1 MGLLVHGG
9 LGLGDLGAAEESPM
23 IELYEGVP
31 GSGKSYHAVCEKFL
45 PWVRQ
50 DRRLYIS
57 VDGIYLDRLALFTGI
72 EREQLEQQITIWKD
86 SVEVLQAF
94 QHVEP
99 GSAVIIDEAQ
109 TVFRSMQKGEA
120 GLLRWLE
127 THRHYGVDI
136 LLMSQDFRQMSQGV
150 TRLIEATVK
159 FRKLTFVGLSKKYQ
173 GKVRG
178 NPEDHETIRA
188 FVGTYSPSVYAYYS
202 SYASAAIQEEKRSH
216 TIFKSA
222 RVAIGIAAGLF
233 AIALMVWRPWSSL
246 SNTKGSSP
254 AGVSGTATLPA
265 PLSAPVPGSLVN
277 PLGASAPSVAS
288 QQAPK
293 RSVRILGGAGM
304 STNRQGWRYLLD
316 SGEILTAAQITGRYG
331 LVVSEVY
338 EDGAMRVIGEGVFY
352 GPAGD

>member
-1 MGLLVHGG
+1 
-9 LGLGDLGAAEESPM
+9 M

-31 GSGKSYHAVCEKFL
+31 GSGKSYHAICEKFL
-45 PWVRQ
+45 PWVKQ
-50 DRRLYIS
+50 GRRLYIA

-72 EREQLEQQITIWKD
+72 ELSVLEQQITLWKD

-94 QHVEP
+94 PHVEP

-109 TVFRSMQKGEA
+109 TVFRSMQKVEP

-159 FRKLTFVGLSKKYQ
+159 FRKLAFVGLSKKYQ

-178 NPEDHETIRA
+178 NPEDHEVIRA
-188 FVGTYSPSVYAYYS
+188 FVGTYSPAIYAYYS
-202 SYASAAIQEEKRSH
+202 SYASAAIREEKRSH
-216 TIFKSA
+216 TVFKSA
-222 RVAIGIAAGLF
+222 RIAIGIAAGLF
-233 AIALMVWRPWSSL
+233 AIGLMVWRPWSSL
-246 SNTKGSSP
+246 SSTKPIAGS
-254 AGVSGTATLPA
+254 T
-265 PLSAPVPGSLVN
+265 SAPVVASGPALPNSGSLLS
-277 PLGASAPSVAS
+277 PLGIPPAAVPTP
-288 QQAPK
+288 PK
-293 RSVRILGGAGM
+293 QTVRILGGAGV
-304 STNRQGWRYLLD
+304 SKDRQGWRYLLD

-331 LVVSEVY
+331 LSVSEVY
-338 EDGAMRVIGEGVFY
+338 EEGSMRLIGEGVFY

>member
-1 MGLLVHGG
+1 
-9 LGLGDLGAAEESPM
+9 M

-31 GSGKSYHAVCEKFL
+31 GSGKSYHAICEKFL
-45 PWVRQ
+45 PWVKQ
-50 DRRLYIS
+50 GRRLYIA
-57 VDGIYLDRLALFTGI
+57 VDGIYLDRLSLFTGI
-72 EREQLEQQITIWKD
+72 DVETLAQQITLWKD

-94 QHVEP
+94 PHVEP

-109 TVFRSMQKGEA
+109 TVFRSMQKVEP

-159 FRKLTFVGLSKKYQ
+159 FRKLSFVGLSKKYQ

-178 NPEDHETIRA
+178 NPEDNEVIRA
-188 FVGTYSPSVYAYYS
+188 FVGTYSPAIYAYYS
-202 SYASAAIQEEKRSH
+202 SYASAAIREEKRSH
-216 TIFKSA
+216 TVFKSA

-233 AIALMVWRPWSSL
+233 AIGLMVWRPWSSL
-246 SNTKGSSP
+246 SASKPVSSGGSTP
-254 AGVSGTATLPA
+254 AATTTIGAPVSGSATL
-265 PLSAPVPGSLVN
+265 LN
-277 PLGASAPSVAS
+277 PLGMSSPTATSRPV
-288 QQAPK
+288 PK
-293 RSVRILGGAGM
+293 RPVRILGGAGM
-304 STNRQGWRYLLD
+304 SKDRQGWRYLLD

-331 LVVSEVY
+331 LMVSEVY
-338 EDGAMRVIGEGVFY
+338 EDGSMRLIGEGVFY

>member
-1 MGLLVHGG
+1 
-9 LGLGDLGAAEESPM
+9 M

-31 GSGKSYHAVCEKFL
+31 GSGKSYHAICEKFL
-45 PWVRQ
+45 PWVKQ
-50 DRRLYIS
+50 GRRLYIA
-57 VDGIYLDRLALFTGI
+57 VDGIYLDRLSLFTGI
-72 EREQLEQQITIWKD
+72 ELETLEQQITIWKD

-94 QHVEP
+94 PHVEP

-109 TVFRSMQKGEA
+109 TVFRSMQKVEP

-159 FRKLTFVGLSKKYQ
+159 FRKLAFVGLAKKYQ

-178 NPEDHETIRA
+178 NPEDHEVIRA
-188 FVGTYSPSVYAYYS
+188 FVGTYSPAIYAYYS
-202 SYASAAIQEEKRSH
+202 SYASVAIREEKRSH
-216 TIFKSA
+216 TVFKSA

-233 AIALMVWRPWSSL
+233 AIGLMAWRPWSSL
-246 SNTKGSSP
+246 SSTKGSP
-254 AGVSGTATLPA
+254 ASGVSASPSVPPLPSASAT
-265 PLSAPVPGSLVN
+265 GSLLN
-277 PLGASAPSVAS
+277 PFGASVPSTAS
-288 QQAPK
+288 PPPPK
-293 RSVRILGGAGM
+293 RTVRILGGAG
-304 STNRQGWRYLLD
+304 SSANRQGWRYLLD

-331 LVVSEVY
+331 LLVSEVY
-338 EDGAMRVIGEGVFY
+338 EDGSMRLIGEGVFY

>member
-1 MGLLVHGG
+1 
-9 LGLGDLGAAEESPM
+9 M

-31 GSGKSYHAVCEKFL
+31 GSGKSYHAIAEKFL

-50 DRRLYIS
+50 GRRLYIA

-72 EREQLEQQITIWKD
+72 ELETLEQQITIWKD
-86 SVEVLQAF
+86 SGEVLRAF
-94 QHVEP
+94 QYVEA

-109 TVFRSMQKGEA
+109 TVFRSMQKVEP

-136 LLMSQDFRQMSQGV
+136 LLMSQDFRQMTQGV

-159 FRKLTFVGLSKKYQ
+159 FRKLSFVGLSKKYQ

-178 NPEDHETIRA
+178 NPEDSEIIRA
-188 FVGTYSPSVYAYYS
+188 FVGTYSPTVYAYYS
-202 SYASAAIQEEKRSH
+202 SYASAAVQEEKRSH
-216 TIFKSA
+216 TIYKSA

-233 AIALMVWRPWSSL
+233 AISLMVWRPWSSL
-246 SNTKGSSP
+246 TATKGQPGGGANSVSNPAVTAPTPGTGSLLAPIAISP
-254 AGVSGTATLPA
+254 AV
-265 PLSAPVPGSLVN
+265 SAPPAVS
-277 PLGASAPSVAS
+277 
-288 QQAPK
+288 K
-293 RSVRILGGAGM
+293 RPVRILGGAGM
-304 STNRQGWRYLLD
+304 SRTRQGWRYLLD

-331 LVVSEVY
+331 LLVSEVF
-338 EDGAMRVIGEGVFY
+338 EDGAMRLVGDGVLY

>member
-1 MGLLVHGG
+1 
-9 LGLGDLGAAEESPM
+9 M

-31 GSGKSYHAVCEKFL
+31 GSGKSYHAICEKFL
-45 PWVRQ
+45 PWVKQ
-50 DRRLYIS
+50 GRRLYIA
-57 VDGIYLDRLALFTGI
+57 VDGIYLDRLSLFTGI
-72 EREQLEQQITIWKD
+72 DLEQLEQQITIWKD

-94 QHVEP
+94 THVEP

-109 TVFRSMQKGEA
+109 TVFRSMQKVEP

-159 FRKLTFVGLSKKYQ
+159 FRKLAFVGLSKKYQ

-178 NPEDHETIRA
+178 NPEDHDVIRA
-188 FVGTYSPSVYAYYS
+188 FVGTYSPAIYAYYS
-202 SYASAAIQEEKRSH
+202 SYASAAIREEKRSH
-216 TIFKSA
+216 TVFKSA

-233 AIALMVWRPWSSL
+233 AISLMVWRPWSSL
-246 SNTKGSSP
+246 SSTKPTPAAGSTSIP
-254 AGVSGTATLPA
+254 NVAAGAVPSG
-265 PLSAPVPGSLVN
+265 SASLLN
-277 PLGASAPSVAS
+277 PLGIAPSVSATPP
-288 QQAPK
+288 AP
-293 RSVRILGGAGM
+293 RRTVRILGGAGM
-304 STNRQGWRYLLD
+304 SRDRPGWRYLLD

-331 LVVSEVY
+331 VSVSEVY
-338 EDGAMRVIGEGVFY
+338 EDGSMRLIGEGVFY

>member
-1 MGLLVHGG
+1 
-9 LGLGDLGAAEESPM
+9 M

-31 GSGKSYHAVCEKFL
+31 GSGKSYHAICEKFL

-50 DRRLYIS
+50 GRRLYIA
-57 VDGIYLDRLALFTGI
+57 VDGIYLDRLSLFTGI
-72 EREQLEQQITIWKD
+72 DLKTLEQQITIWKD

-94 QHVEP
+94 PHVEP

-109 TVFRSMQKGEA
+109 TVFRSMQKVEP

-136 LLMSQDFRQMSQGV
+136 LLMSQDFRQMTQGV

-159 FRKLTFVGLSKKYQ
+159 FRKLAFVGLAKKYQ

-178 NPEDHETIRA
+178 NPEDNEVIRA
-188 FVGTYSPSVYAYYS
+188 FVGTYSPAVYAYYS
-202 SYASAAIQEEKRSH
+202 SYAAAAIREEKRSH
-216 TIFKSA
+216 TVFKSA

-233 AIALMVWRPWSSL
+233 AIGLMVWRPWSSL
-246 SNTKGSSP
+246 SASKPTTAAGSP
-254 AGVSGTATLPA
+254 PVPTTTSGASISGSASLLN
-265 PLSAPVPGSLVN
+265 PLSVAPPASTTPPVP
-277 PLGASAPSVAS
+277 
-288 QQAPK
+288 K
-293 RSVRILGGAGM
+293 RPVRILGGAGM
-304 STNRQGWRYLLD
+304 SKDRQGWRYLLD

-331 LVVSEVY
+331 LMVSEVY
-338 EDGAMRVIGEGVFY
+338 EEGSMRLIGEGVFY

>member
-1 MGLLVHGG
+1 
-9 LGLGDLGAAEESPM
+9 M

-31 GSGKSYHAVCEKFL
+31 GSGKSYHAICEKFL

-50 DRRLYIS
+50 GRRLYIA

-72 EREQLEQQITIWKD
+72 ELSVLEQQITIWKD

-94 QHVEP
+94 PHVEP

-109 TVFRSMQKGEA
+109 TVFRSMQKVEP

-159 FRKLTFVGLSKKYQ
+159 FRKLAFVGLAKKYQ

-178 NPEDHETIRA
+178 NPEDHDVIRA
-188 FVGTYSPSVYAYYS
+188 FVGTYSPAIYAYYS
-202 SYASAAIQEEKRSH
+202 SYASAAIREEKRSH
-216 TIFKSA
+216 TVFKSA

-233 AIALMVWRPWSSL
+233 ALTLMVWRPWSSL
-246 SNTKGSSP
+246 SSTKGVPATSVSS
-254 AGVSGTATLPA
+254 TATLSSLP
-265 PLSAPVPGSLVN
+265 SASTPGSLVN
-277 PLGASAPSVAS
+277 PLGAFAPSVATPS
-288 QQAPK
+288 LPK
-293 RSVRILGGAGM
+293 RPVRILGGAGM
-304 STNRQGWRYLLD
+304 SANRQGWRYLLD

-331 LVVSEVY
+331 VVVSEVY
-338 EDGAMRVIGEGVFY
+338 EEGSMQLIGEGVFY

>member
-1 MGLLVHGG
+1 
-9 LGLGDLGAAEESPM
+9 M

-31 GSGKSYHAVCEKFL
+31 GSGKSYHAICEKFL

-50 DRRLYIS
+50 GRRLYIA

-72 EREQLEQQITIWKD
+72 GLEQLEQQITLWKD

-109 TVFRSMQKGEA
+109 TVFRSMQKVEP

-159 FRKLTFVGLSKKYQ
+159 FRKLAFVGLSKKYQ

-178 NPEDHETIRA
+178 NPEDNEVIRA
-188 FVGTYSPSVYAYYS
+188 FVGTYSPAIYAYYS
-202 SYASAAIQEEKRSH
+202 SYASAAIREEKRSH
-216 TIFKSA
+216 TVFKSA

-233 AIALMVWRPWSSL
+233 AIGLMFWRPWSSL
-246 SNTKGSSP
+246 SSTKPTPAAGSTSIP
-254 AGVSGTATLPA
+254 NVAAGAVPSS
-265 PLSAPVPGSLVN
+265 SASLLN
-277 PLGASAPSVAS
+277 PLGVAPSVS
-288 QQAPK
+288 TTPPAP
-293 RSVRILGGAGM
+293 RRTVRILGGAGM
-304 STNRQGWRYLLD
+304 SQNRQGWRYLLD

-331 LVVSEVY
+331 LLVSEVY
-338 EDGAMRVIGEGVFY
+338 EEGSMRLIGEGVFY

>member
-1 MGLLVHGG
+1 
-9 LGLGDLGAAEESPM
+9 M

-31 GSGKSYHAVCEKFL
+31 GSGKSYHAICEKFL
-45 PWVRQ
+45 PWVKQ
-50 DRRLYIS
+50 GRRLYIA
-57 VDGIYLDRLALFTGI
+57 VDGIYLDRLSLFTGI
-72 EREQLEQQITIWKD
+72 ELSVLQQQITIWKD

-94 QHVEP
+94 PHVEP

-109 TVFRSMQKGEA
+109 TVFRSMQKVEP

-159 FRKLTFVGLSKKYQ
+159 FRKLAFVGLSKKYQ

-178 NPEDHETIRA
+178 NPEDNEVIRA
-188 FVGTYSPSVYAYYS
+188 FVGTYSPAIYAYYS
-202 SYASAAIQEEKRSH
+202 SYASAAIREEKRSH
-216 TIFKSA
+216 TVFKSA

-233 AIALMVWRPWSSL
+233 AIGLMAWRPWSSL
-246 SNTKGSSP
+246 SASKAGAAAGSTPTPTTTIGPP
-254 AGVSGTATLPA
+254 AYGS
-265 PLSAPVPGSLVN
+265 GSLLN
-277 PLGASAPSVAS
+277 PLGMSPSTPAIPAP
-288 QQAPK
+288 PK
-293 RSVRILGGAGM
+293 RTVRILGGAGM
-304 STNRQGWRYLLD
+304 SKDRQGWRYLLD

-331 LVVSEVY
+331 VSVSEVY
-338 EDGAMRVIGEGVFY
+338 EDGSMRLSGEGVFY

>member
-1 MGLLVHGG
+1 
-9 LGLGDLGAAEESPM
+9 M

-31 GSGKSYHAVCEKFL
+31 GSGKSYHAICEKFL
-45 PWVRQ
+45 PWVKQ
-50 DRRLYIS
+50 GRRLYIA
-57 VDGIYLDRLALFTGI
+57 VDGIYLDRLSLFTGI
-72 EREQLEQQITIWKD
+72 ELQTLEQQITLWKD
-86 SVEVLQAF
+86 SIEVLQAF

-109 TVFRSMQKGEA
+109 TVFRSMQKVEP

-159 FRKLTFVGLSKKYQ
+159 FRKLAFVGMSKKYQ

-178 NPEDHETIRA
+178 NPEDHDVIRA
-188 FVGTYSPSVYAYYS
+188 FVGTYSPAIYAYYS
-202 SYASAAIQEEKRSH
+202 SYASAAIREEKRTH
-216 TIFKSA
+216 TVFKSA

-233 AIALMVWRPWSSL
+233 AVGLMVWRPWSSL
-246 SNTKGSSP
+246 SASKPASAAGSMP
-254 AGVSGTATLPA
+254 IPTTTVTAAVSGAGSLLN
-265 PLSAPVPGSLVN
+265 PLSTSSAAPTT
-277 PLGASAPSVAS
+277 SAP
-288 QQAPK
+288 PK
-293 RSVRILGGAGM
+293 RPVRILGGAGM
-304 STNRQGWRYLLD
+304 SQNRQGWRYLLD

-331 LVVSEVY
+331 VSVSEVY
-338 EDGAMRVIGEGVFY
+338 EDGSMRLIGEGVFY

>member
-1 MGLLVHGG
+1 
-9 LGLGDLGAAEESPM
+9 M

-31 GSGKSYHAVCEKFL
+31 GSGKSYHAICEKFL
-45 PWVRQ
+45 PWVKQ
-50 DRRLYIS
+50 GRRLYIA
-57 VDGIYLDRLALFTGI
+57 VDGIYLDRLSLFTGI
-72 EREQLEQQITIWKD
+72 DLEALEQQITIWKD

-109 TVFRSMQKGEA
+109 TVFRSMQKVEP

-159 FRKLTFVGLSKKYQ
+159 FRKLAFVGLSKKYQ

-178 NPEDHETIRA
+178 NPEDNEVIRA
-188 FVGTYSPSVYAYYS
+188 FVGTYSPAIYAYYS
-202 SYASAAIQEEKRSH
+202 SYASAAIREEKRSH
-216 TIFKSA
+216 TVFKSA

-233 AIALMVWRPWSSL
+233 AMGLMVWRPWSSL
-246 SNTKGSSP
+246 GSTKQGTASGSTPIPATTISAPASGSASLLSPLGTSSP
-254 AGVSGTATLPA
+254 TLTTP
-265 PLSAPVPGSLVN
+265 PVP
-277 PLGASAPSVAS
+277 
-288 QQAPK
+288 K
-293 RSVRILGGAGM
+293 RPVRILGGAGM
-304 STNRQGWRYLLD
+304 SKDRQGWRYLLD

-331 LVVSEVY
+331 LLVSEVY
-338 EDGAMRVIGEGVFY
+338 EGGSMRLIGEGVFY

>member
-1 MGLLVHGG
+1 
-9 LGLGDLGAAEESPM
+9 M

-31 GSGKSYHAVCEKFL
+31 GSGKSYHAICEKFL
-45 PWVRQ
+45 PWVKQ
-50 DRRLYIS
+50 GRRLYIA
-57 VDGIYLDRLALFTGI
+57 VDGIYLDRLSLFTGI
-72 EREQLEQQITIWKD
+72 ELSVLEQQITIWKD

-94 QHVEP
+94 PHVEP

-109 TVFRSMQKGEA
+109 TVFRSMQKVEP

-159 FRKLTFVGLSKKYQ
+159 FRKLAFVGLSKKYQ

-178 NPEDHETIRA
+178 NPEDNEVIRA
-188 FVGTYSPSVYAYYS
+188 FVGTYSPAIYAYYS
-202 SYASAAIQEEKRSH
+202 SYASSAIREEKRSH
-216 TIFKSA
+216 TVFKSA

-233 AIALMVWRPWSSL
+233 AIGLMAWRPWSSL
-246 SNTKGSSP
+246 SSTNPASVFASTLASSTTVG
-254 AGVSGTATLPA
+254 ATA
-265 PLSAPVPGSLVN
+265 SESGSLLN
-277 PLGASAPSVAS
+277 PLGMAPPAPTTPPI
-288 QQAPK
+288 PK
-293 RSVRILGGAGM
+293 RPVRILGGAGM
-304 STNRQGWRYLLD
+304 SKDRQGWRYLLD

-331 LVVSEVY
+331 VSVSEVY
-338 EDGAMRVIGEGVFY
+338 EEGSMRLIGEGVFY

>member
-1 MGLLVHGG
+1 
-9 LGLGDLGAAEESPM
+9 M

-31 GSGKSYHAVCEKFL
+31 GSGKSYHAISEKFL

-50 DRRLYIS
+50 GRRLYIA
-57 VDGIYLDRLALFTGI
+57 VDGIYLDRLSLFTGI
-72 EREQLEQQITIWKD
+72 ELDTLEQQITIWKD

-109 TVFRSMQKGEA
+109 TVFRSMQKVEP

-159 FRKLTFVGLSKKYQ
+159 FRKLAFVGLSKKYQ

-178 NPEDHETIRA
+178 NPEDNDVIRA
-188 FVGTYSPSVYAYYS
+188 FVGTYSPAIYAYYS
-202 SYASAAIQEEKRSH
+202 SYASAAIREEKRSH
-216 TIFKSA
+216 TVFKSA

-233 AIALMVWRPWSSL
+233 AIGLMAWRPWSSL
-246 SNTKGSSP
+246 SSTKGNPTS
-254 AGVSGTATLPA
+254 GVSGAPTLP
-265 PLSAPVPGSLVN
+265 PLPSASAPGSLLN
-277 PLGASAPSVAS
+277 PFGASVPSAAS
-288 QQAPK
+288 PQPPR
-293 RSVRILGGAGM
+293 RSVRILGGAG
-304 STNRQGWRYLLD
+304 SSANRRGWRYLLD

-331 LVVSEVY
+331 IAVSEVY
-338 EDGAMRVIGEGVFY
+338 EDGSMRVIGEGVFY

>member
-1 MGLLVHGG
+1 
-9 LGLGDLGAAEESPM
+9 M

-31 GSGKSYHAVCEKFL
+31 GSGKSYHAICEKFL
-45 PWVRQ
+45 PWVKQ
-50 DRRLYIS
+50 GRRLYIA
-57 VDGIYLDRLALFTGI
+57 VDGIYLDRLSLFTGI
-72 EREQLEQQITIWKD
+72 ELSVLEQQITLWKD

-94 QHVEP
+94 PHVEP

-109 TVFRSMQKGEA
+109 TVFRSMQKVEP

-159 FRKLTFVGLSKKYQ
+159 FRKLAFVGLAKKYQ

-178 NPEDHETIRA
+178 NPEDNEVIRA
-188 FVGTYSPSVYAYYS
+188 FVGTYSPAVYAYYS
-202 SYASAAIQEEKRSH
+202 SYAAAAIREEKRSH
-216 TIFKSA
+216 TVFKSA

-233 AIALMVWRPWSSL
+233 AIGLMFWRPWSSL
-246 SNTKGSSP
+246 SSTKPTVAASTSMPIGASVPAGSS
-254 AGVSGTATLPA
+254 SGNL
-265 PLSAPVPGSLVN
+265 LN
-277 PLGASAPSVAS
+277 PLGLA
-288 QQAPK
+288 QALPVTPTSLK
-293 RSVRILGGAGM
+293 RPVRILGGAGM
-304 STNRQGWRYLLD
+304 SKDRQGWRYLLD

-331 LVVSEVY
+331 VSVSEVY
-338 EDGAMRVIGEGVFY
+338 EEGSMRLIGEGVFY

>member
-1 MGLLVHGG
+1 
-9 LGLGDLGAAEESPM
+9 M

-31 GSGKSYHAVCEKFL
+31 GSGKSYHAICEKFL

-50 DRRLYIS
+50 GLLLYIA
-57 VDGIYLDRLALFTGI
+57 VDGIYLDRLSLFTGI
-72 EREQLEQQITIWKD
+72 ELSVLEQQITIWKD

-94 QHVEP
+94 PHVEP

-109 TVFRSMQKGEA
+109 TVFRSMQKVEP

-159 FRKLTFVGLSKKYQ
+159 FRKLAFVGLSKKYQ

-178 NPEDHETIRA
+178 NPEDNEVIRA
-188 FVGTYSPSVYAYYS
+188 FVGTYSPAIYAYYS
-202 SYASAAIQEEKRSH
+202 SYASAAIREEKRSH
-216 TIFKSA
+216 TVFKSA

-233 AIALMVWRPWSSL
+233 AIGLMVWRPWSSL
-246 SNTKGSSP
+246 SASKPGAAAGSTPTPTTTIGVP
-254 AGVSGTATLPA
+254 AFGS
-265 PLSAPVPGSLVN
+265 GSLLN
-277 PLGASAPSVAS
+277 PLGMSPPAPATPVV
-288 QQAPK
+288 PK

-304 STNRQGWRYLLD
+304 SKDRQGWRYLLD

-331 LVVSEVY
+331 VPVSEVY
-338 EDGAMRVIGEGVFY
+338 EEGSMRLIGEGVFY

>member
-1 MGLLVHGG
+1 
-9 LGLGDLGAAEESPM
+9 M

-45 PWVRQ
+45 PWVKQ
-50 DRRLYIS
+50 GRRLYIA
-57 VDGIYLDRLALFTGI
+57 VDGIYLDRLSLFTGI
-72 EREQLEQQITIWKD
+72 DLLVLEQQITIWKD

-94 QHVEP
+94 PHVEP

-109 TVFRSMQKGEA
+109 TVFRSMHKVEP

-159 FRKLTFVGLSKKYQ
+159 FRKLAFVGLSKKYQ

-178 NPEDHETIRA
+178 NPEDNEVIRA
-188 FVGTYSPSVYAYYS
+188 FVGTYSPAIYAYYS
-202 SYASAAIQEEKRSH
+202 SYASAAIREEKRSH
-216 TIFKSA
+216 TVFKSA

-233 AIALMVWRPWSSL
+233 AIGLMVWRPWSSL
-246 SNTKGSSP
+246 GTNTPASAGSVP
-254 AGVSGTATLPA
+254 AQSTIVG
-265 PLSAPVPGSLVN
+265 APVPGSTNLVTSF
-277 PLGASAPSVAS
+277 GMAPSPPVTPTP
-288 QQAPK
+288 PK
-293 RSVRILGGAGM
+293 RPVRIHGGAGM
-304 STNRQGWRYLLD
+304 SKERQGWRYLLD

-331 LVVSEVY
+331 VSVSEVY
-338 EDGAMRVIGEGVFY
+338 EDGSMRLIGEGVFY

>member
-1 MGLLVHGG
+1 
-9 LGLGDLGAAEESPM
+9 M

-31 GSGKSYHAVCEKFL
+31 GSGKSYHAICEKFL
-45 PWVRQ
+45 PWVKQ
-50 DRRLYIS
+50 GRRLYIA
-57 VDGIYLDRLALFTGI
+57 VDGIYLDRLSLFTGI
-72 EREQLEQQITIWKD
+72 DLEQLEQEITLWKD

-94 QHVEP
+94 PHVEP

-109 TVFRSMQKGEA
+109 TVFRSMQKVEP

-136 LLMSQDFRQMSQGV
+136 LLMSQDFRQMSLGV

-159 FRKLTFVGLSKKYQ
+159 FRKLAFVGLSKKYQ

-188 FVGTYSPSVYAYYS
+188 FVGTYSPAIYAYYS
-202 SYASAAIQEEKRSH
+202 SCASAAIREEKRSH
-216 TIFKSA
+216 TVFKSA

-233 AIALMVWRPWSSL
+233 AIGLMAWRPWSSL
-246 SNTKGSSP
+246 SSKPAPAPGSNP
-254 AGVSGTATLPA
+254 IPNVAAGSVPSGTA
-265 PLSAPVPGSLVN
+265 SLLN
-277 PLGASAPSVAS
+277 PLGIAPSVTATPPQS
-288 QQAPK
+288 K
-293 RSVRILGGAGM
+293 RTVRILGGAG
-304 STNRQGWRYLLD
+304 SSANRQGWRYLLD

-331 LVVSEVY
+331 LLVSEVY
-338 EDGAMRVIGEGVFY
+338 EEGSMRLIGEGVFY